1 MEISTAYF
9 SFMLSHL
16 PFLEIYYGDI
26 LRRYITSSIS
36 SILLVYCIY
45 FDVVLEIS
53 RALVKQKHCIFLRLK
68 FLWQQCNVKIC
79 PSG

>member
-1 MEISTAYF
+1 M
-9 SFMLSHL
+9 
-16 PFLEIYYGDI
+16 
-26 LRRYITSSIS
+26 SSIS

-68 FLWQQCNVKIC
+68 FLWQQYNVKIC